1 SKLRYDWI
9 TTLGFGIF
17 LTSLGVILCY
27 LYGWDIGETDGC
39 LDLMVAN
46 SSQPTNSSLDGGLEL
61 PREQSDVTENLKL
74 LFFACGAAG
83 FVAMASTVLAFPAE
97 VRVFLN
103 EHRNRWYSTSS
114 YYWSKSLIE
123 IPVTVIWPPLYSHFR
138 PKCAKSLIEIPVTVT
153 LSVLYSTIIFYA
165 SGQESDEF
173 FRYGYFVMVNAGGLL
188 VGNGIGH
195 VFGIVFAHNY
205 QLAIITSVAFYLTV
219 FLLGGFPI
227 RLYTQDGFIRAI
239 SYISCVKFNFYSN
252 VITLYAF
259 DRCDST
265 QISLALKQ
273 FDLKHDEMWDNCAWI
288 LGQLVFFRIFDNYGY
303 SNNELAIAWTN
314 LGFVQK
320 SLFGKR
326 VKTILDSLNGQIN
339 FHTLT
344 ALMGPSGAGKTTLL
358 KCVNMRSN
366 SGLTADTQM
375 FVNKYTDL
383 RTCFIMQS
391 SDEHILK
398 GLTVRV
404 TVGHIY
410 RDNFAQTGD
419 SLLCFDASDETDFNR
434 KFSLCDDF
442 EPLDING
449 NFDHNLN
456 VRRILSELLLED
468 CADTCVQTCSG
479 GEQKRLTVG
488 LELVQQ
494 NKPNLMCIDEP
505 TSGLDSNAAELV
517 YYRLVPIIHS
527 KLKL

>member
-1 SKLRYDWI
+1 M
-9 TTLGFGIF
+9 T
-17 LTSLGVILCY
+17 
-27 LYGWDIGETDGC
+27 
-39 LDLMVAN
+39 
-46 SSQPTNSSLDGGLEL
+46 
-61 PREQSDVTENLKL
+61 
-74 LFFACGAAG
+74 
-83 FVAMASTVLAFPAE
+83 
-97 VRVFLN
+97 
-103 EHRNRWYSTSS
+103 
-114 YYWSKSLIE
+114 
-123 IPVTVIWPPLYSHFR
+123 
-138 PKCAKSLIEIPVTVT
+138 
-153 LSVLYSTIIFYA
+153 
-165 SGQESDEF
+165 
-173 FRYGYFVMVNAGGLL
+173 
-188 VGNGIGH
+188 
-195 VFGIVFAHNY
+195 
-205 QLAIITSVAFYLTV
+205 
-219 FLLGGFPI
+219 
-227 RLYTQDGFIRAI
+227 
-239 SYISCVKFNFYSN
+239 
-252 VITLYAF
+252 
-259 DRCDST
+259 
-265 QISLALKQ
+265 
-273 FDLKHDEMWDNCAWI
+273 
-288 LGQLVFFRIFDNYGY
+288 DNYGY
-303 SNNELAIAWTN
+303 NNNELAIAWTN

-366 SGLTADTQM
+366 SNLTADTQM

-398 GLTVRV
+398 GLTV
-404 TVGHIY
+404 
-410 RDNFAQTGD
+410 
-419 SLLCFDASDETDFNR
+419 
-434 KFSLCDDF
+434 SLCDDF

-517 YYRLVPIIHS
+517 IQCLRELSERHRMAIVTSIHQPNSLLLSMFDQLYVLS
-527 KLKL
+527 KGGHCVFAGRP